1 MTWSGSKLK
10 RSRDPVQLRG
20 EASFVADIS
29 AGSKSVR
36 FVRSPFAS
44 GRIVNVELP
53 PEGLI
58 FTALDI
64 EDVKPICPVL
74 NRPDY
79 ISVDQPILAGDRVTY
94 LGEPMAA
101 VVADSLEEAE
111 DLAEQVFFD
120 IEPEDPILTIDRA
133 LEEGVAPVHPEAN
146 TNVLVD
152 GRMQTKNFDST
163 FEEAA
168 EVIEIDI
175 RSNRQA
181 AMPLEA
187 RGGYAEFDR
196 RVGRITLTASVQMPH
211 VLRTGLA
218 DSLEIPERLIRVIA
232 PDVGGGFGQK
242 LSLIPEYVMLVWLS
256 RYLKG
261 SVRWIE
267 DRRENLMS
275 SAHSR
280 DQQHKIR
287 AAFNRN
293 AELLAIDAD
302 IRCNVGSYSVY
313 PVTYGVEPLMAM
325 VEIPGP
331 YNFQEISVRARA
343 ISTNTCPMSPYRGV
357 SRPSIIFTM
366 ERLMDT
372 AAQRFGI
379 EPTEIRL
386 RNLITEFPYRSVT
399 GLEYDEGS
407 YKESL
412 ERMMT
417 EINLEEF
424 RAKQQKERAL
434 GNYLGV
440 GFSVFNER
448 TGYGT
453 PAFAARSMEIT
464 PGYETVEISMD
475 PSGGVDLR
483 IGASPHGQGLETT
496 LSQLVADE
504 LGINPNEIQ
513 VIHGDTDLTPYG
525 WGTFASRSLVIS
537 GGASVLA
544 ARKLKKRIKYAASEI
559 LKVPE
564 TDLVVEDGVVKLAK
578 EGSSVGLKEIARLY
592 YHKKHMFV
600 TEDGDVLTARATY
613 DPPGTFSNA
622 CHAAIVEVDVETGHV
637 NIERYVVVEDAGRL
651 INPKIVDGQVRGGVA
666 QGIGGALYEEICYAE
681 DGNLM
686 TASLLDFLPPTV
698 TEIPHIEIIHLETIT
713 DSSIT
718 GAKGLGEGG
727 AMGAPA
733 AVINAVSDAL
743 RSFNVNP
750 MEAPMT
756 PKRIRDLLRKA
767 GEKSG
772 S

>member
-10 RSRDPVQLRG
+10 RFRDPVQLRG
-20 EASFVADIS
+20 EGSFVADLS

-44 GRIVNVELP
+44 GQIVNVELP

-64 EDVKPICPVL
+64 KDVNPICPVL
-74 NRPDY
+74 NRSDY
-79 ISVDQPILAGDRVTY
+79 ISVDQPILAADRVTY

-120 IEPEDPILTIDRA
+120 IEPEDPVLTISQA
-133 LEEGVAPVHPEAN
+133 LDEGVAPVHLEAN

-152 GRMQTKNFDST
+152 GSMQTKNFQSA
-163 FEEAA
+163 FESAA
-168 EVIEIDI
+168 EIIEIDV

-181 AMPLEA
+181 AMPLET

-196 RVGRITLTASVQMPH
+196 RLGRTTLTASVQMPH

-218 DSLEIPERLIRVIA
+218 DSLEIPENLIRVIA

-242 LSLIPEYVMLVWLS
+242 LSLIPEYVMLVWIS
-256 RYLKG
+256 RHLKG

-280 DQQHKIR
+280 DQQHIIR

-331 YNFQEISVRARA
+331 YDFREISVRARA

-357 SRPSIIFTM
+357 SRPAIIFTM

-386 RNLITEFPYRSVT
+386 RNLIKEFPYRSAT
-399 GLEYDEGS
+399 GLEYDKGS

-417 EINLEEF
+417 EIDLKGFRERQQEE
-424 RAKQQKERAL
+424 KVL
-434 GNYLGV
+434 GKYLGI
-440 GFSVFNER
+440 GFAVFNER

-475 PSGGVDLR
+475 PSGGIDLR

-504 LGINPNEIQ
+504 LGMNPSEIQ

-525 WGTFASRSLVIS
+525 WGTFASRSVVIS

-559 LKVPE
+559 LKIPE
-564 TDLVVEDGVVKLAK
+564 SDLVIENGMVKVAK
-578 EGSSVGLKEIARLY
+578 EGSSVDLKEIARLC
-592 YHKKHMFV
+592 YHQKHMFI

-622 CHAAIVEVDVETGHV
+622 CHSAIVEVDIETGHV
-637 NIERYVVVEDAGRL
+637 KIERYVVVEDAGRL

-686 TASLLDFLPPTV
+686 TTSLLDFLPPTI

-713 DSSIT
+713 ESSIT

-733 AVINAVSDAL
+733 AVINAISDAL

>member
-1 MTWSGSKLK
+1 
-10 RSRDPVQLRG
+10 
-20 EASFVADIS
+20 
-29 AGSKSVR
+29 
-36 FVRSPFAS
+36 
-44 GRIVNVELP
+44 
-53 PEGLI
+53 
-58 FTALDI
+58 
-64 EDVKPICPVL
+64 
-74 NRPDY
+74 
-79 ISVDQPILAGDRVTY
+79 
-94 LGEPMAA
+94 
-101 VVADSLEEAE
+101 
-111 DLAEQVFFD
+111 
-120 IEPEDPILTIDRA
+120 
-133 LEEGVAPVHPEAN
+133 
-146 TNVLVD
+146 
-152 GRMQTKNFDST
+152 
-163 FEEAA
+163 
-168 EVIEIDI
+168 
-175 RSNRQA
+175 
-181 AMPLEA
+181 
-187 RGGYAEFDR
+187 
-196 RVGRITLTASVQMPH
+196 
-211 VLRTGLA
+211 
-218 DSLEIPERLIRVIA
+218 
-232 PDVGGGFGQK
+232 
-242 LSLIPEYVMLVWLS
+242 
-256 RYLKG
+256 
-261 SVRWIE
+261 
-267 DRRENLMS
+267 
-275 SAHSR
+275 
-280 DQQHKIR
+280 
-287 AAFNRN
+287 
-293 AELLAIDAD
+293 
-302 IRCNVGSYSVY
+302 
-313 PVTYGVEPLMAM
+313 
-325 VEIPGP
+325 
-331 YNFQEISVRARA
+331 
-343 ISTNTCPMSPYRGV
+343 
-357 SRPSIIFTM
+357 
-366 ERLMDT
+366 MDT